1 MTRPVRVRPRRSL
14 GQNFLRDDNTAR
26 KIVRAIDPRHG
37 QVLLEIG
44 PGEGALTG
52 HLAALAQKLII
63 VELDDRVVARLRDE
77 LPASV
82 ILLHADVLDVDLEQL
97 AEEHGRLRVVGNIPY
112 NITSPILFHV
122 LDRRASVVDVTLLM
136 QREVARR
143 LVASPRTKEYGILSV
158 LCQMLT
164 DPVILFDVPP
174 TVFFP
179 RPKVMSS
186 LVRLAVRPAPRHP
199 LLDEQT
205 FRTVVRAAFGKR
217 RKTLRNALRD
227 LLGFPTPLPA
237 WLDPARRAEELTLE
251 EFAALANACVPLI
264 SPPRESHL

>member
-1 MTRPVRVRPRRSL
+1 MRPVRVRPRRSL

-26 KIVRAIDPRHG
+26 KIVRAIDPQQG

-52 HLAALAQKLII
+52 HLAARAAKLII

-77 LPASV
+77 LPPSV
-82 ILLHADVLDVDLEQL
+82 CLLHADVLEVDLEQL

-122 LDRRASVVDVTLLM
+122 LDRRTAVADVTLLM

-143 LVASPRTKEYGILSV
+143 LVAPPRTKEYGILSV

-164 DPVILFDVPP
+164 DAVILFDVPP

-186 LVRLAVRPAPRHP
+186 LVRLTVRPAPRHP
-199 LLDEQT
+199 LRDEGV
-205 FRTVVRAAFGKR
+205 FRAVVRAAFGKR

-227 LLGFPTPLPA
+227 LIGPTAVFPT
-237 WLDPARRAEELTLE
+237 WLDPGRRAEELTLE
-251 EFAALANACVPLI
+251 EFAALADALTPFVTTPQ
-264 SPPRESHL
+264 ESSS